1 MNKYEG
7 LRQDLRELGSYGHF
21 AAVESKC
28 DKCIIRG
35 KCSAS
40 GAKNYVIVPSQCR
53 RARAMVSQALLKK
66 YLPMITFEAVTK

>member
-28 DKCIIRG
+28 DRCLIRG

-53 RARAMVSQALLKK
+53 RARAVVSKALLAK
-66 YLPMITFEAVTK
+66 YLPMIKFEEAKK

>member
-7 LRQDLRELGSYGHF
+7 LHQDLRELGSYGHF

-28 DKCIIRG
+28 DKCIIRA

-40 GAKNYVIVPSQCR
+40 GAKNPIIVPSQCR
-53 RARAMVSQALLKK
+53 QARAFVSKALLAK
-66 YLPMITFEAVTK
+66 YLPMIKFEEVKK